1 MRVWICEKPSV
12 ADALSASLE
21 RKYNVKRGRKDGYFE
36 VGAENVVTWCIG
48 HLLSSYSPEEY
59 DPKYKKWTLADLPI
73 YPEDWKVKVTEL
85 DGVKKQAKIV
95 QGLLKKASSIV
106 HAGDTDREGQLI
118 VDELLFYYK
127 VYNKP
132 TTRCLI
138 NDVNPKK
145 IDEAVDESFKNDNKE
160 YINSYYSGLGRQKA
174 DWLVG
179 MNYSRTATL
188 NAQDSGFD
196 GVISIGRVQTPVLS
210 LIVNRDLE
218 IENFKPSN
226 FFTISTI
233 FEKDGKEFKG
243 IWIPNGISLE
253 QIEARDKINQ
263 KEEVEDEGGE
273 DQVDTSLKIPD
284 GFDEDLR
291 LIDENLAKSIVDKIN
306 KAGSAK
312 VISFKR
318 EQREEPR
325 PTLFSM
331 SKLQS
336 AMSEFGFDAQKTLD
350 ITQKLYETHKI
361 LTYPRVDTVFIPT
374 AHKAE
379 VSDKLKLLLDNIPEF
394 KGKKVDPNQKNSIFK
409 DGKETE
415 VHHAIIPALSEK
427 LMLGQLNED
436 EYELYM
442 MVARAYFANFMPPCL
457 SDNVKVKIEVEGE
470 TFQITGKMIVQE
482 GWREIYGNKYKSG
495 DDELPLL
502 EEGEELKIKL
512 CEYKQSKTK
521 APSLFVTGKMPD
533 YMGRVYLFV
542 KDPEVRKKM
551 KELSGIGTQA
561 TRAKILADLEKR
573 KFITKVKKGKVEY
586 YTSTE
591 IGRNIVLSLPNQLTS
606 FILTS
611 QWETFL
617 ELIDKGQKTLEEFEK
632 KLYASLEKT
641 IELLKE
647 ADFSRMK
654 GMTNMSGSGKKLSK
668 TTNINSLTKLKEKCP
683 KCGGVLVL
691 RKVMKKDS
699 KSYGKEFVGCNN
711 FTTNKCDFSDWAV
724 EKYTIEK

>member
-21 RKYNVKRGRKDGYFE
+21 RKYNKKRARKDGYFE
-36 VGAENVVTWCIG
+36 VGSDNVVTWCVG

-59 DPKYKKWTLADLPI
+59 DEKYKKWTLNNLPI
-73 YPEDWKVKVTEL
+73 FPEKWKVKET
-85 DGVKKQAKIV
+85 DSVKKQAKIV
-95 QGLLKKASSIV
+95 QGLLKKATSIV

-118 VDELLFYYK
+118 VDELLFHYK

-145 IDEAVDESFKNDNKE
+145 IDEAVENSFNIDNKN

-179 MNYSRTATL
+179 MNYSRAATL
-188 NAQDSGFD
+188 SAQDDGFD
-196 GVISIGRVQTPVLS
+196 GVLPIGRVQTPVLS

-218 IENFKPSN
+218 IENFKPTN
-226 FFTISTI
+226 FFTISTV
-233 FEKDGKEFKG
+233 FEKDGKEFRG
-243 IWIPNGISLE
+243 VWIPQGVSLE
-253 QIEARDKINQ
+253 QLEAKTKIGQ
-263 KEEVEDEGGE
+263 KEEVEEEEGE
-273 DQVDTSLKIPD
+273 QIELSVDIPK
-284 GFDEDLR
+284 GFDEELR

-306 KAGSAK
+306 KAGTAK
-312 VISFKR
+312 VISFQR
-318 EQREEPR
+318 EKKEEPR
-325 PTLFSM
+325 PSLFSM

-361 LTYPRVDTVFIPT
+361 LTYPRVDTVYIPT
-374 AHKAE
+374 AHKSE
-379 VSDKLKLLLDNIPEF
+379 VSAKLKLLLDNVPEF
-394 KGKKVDPNQKNSIFK
+394 KNKKVDPNQKNTIFK

-427 LMLGQLNED
+427 LMLGQLNDD

-442 MVARAYFANFMPPCL
+442 TVARAYFANFMPPCL

-495 DDELPLL
+495 DDELPML
-502 EEGEELKIKL
+502 EEGDDLKIKL

-542 KDPEVRKKM
+542 QDPEIRKKL
-551 KELSGIGTQA
+551 KQLSGIGTQA
-561 TRAKILADLEKR
+561 TRAKILSELERR
-573 KFITKVKKGKVEY
+573 KLITKVKKGKVEY
-586 YTSTE
+586 YTSTD
-591 IGRNIVLSLPNQLTS
+591 IGRNVVLCLPEQLTS

-641 IELLKE
+641 IEVLKDT
-647 ADFSRMK
+647 DFSKMK
-654 GMTNMSGSGKKLSK
+654 GLGNSTNSKKFTKS
-668 TTNINSLTKLKEKCP
+668 TNTELTKMKEKCP

-691 RKVMKKDS
+691 RKVMKKES
-699 KSYGKEFVGCNN
+699 KSYGKEFIGCNN
-711 FTTNKCDFSDWAV
+711 FSVNKCDFSDWNV
-724 EKYTIEK
+724 EKYNIDK